1 MPDPLIPARPLPEAD
16 EDSAPFF
23 DGGMDG
29 RLMLMKCMDCGQL
42 RMPARKHCDNCL
54 SGNTTWVQASGR
66 GKVFTFSIMHQQ
78 FHPAFQ
84 VPYNLATVELEEGP
98 RLNTNLVGIA
108 DDDIRVGMD
117 VVVDWEKHEDV
128 ALPKFRPA

>member
-54 SGNTTWVQASGR
+54 SGNTAWVQASGR

-78 FHPAFQ
+78 FHPGFQ

-108 DDDIRVGMD
+108 DDDIRVGME

>member
-1 MPDPLIPARPLPEAD
+1 
-16 EDSAPFF
+16 
-23 DGGMDG
+23 
-29 RLMLMKCMDCGQL
+29 
-42 RMPARKHCDNCL
+42 MPARKHCDNCF
-54 SGNTTWVQASGR
+54 SEGVEWVDASGK

-78 FHPAFQ
+78 FHPGFQ

-98 RLNTNLVGIA
+98 RINTNIVGI
-108 DDDIRVGMD
+108 DDSAIKVGMD